1 MVEKVGIGVGEKGRA
16 KRPRKSEVIHVRVTT
31 GERDALD
38 RVAATRSQTM
48 SGYLRCAGLHLAGAP
63 GKIEAEA
70 ADVSAAVKSLTG
82 AANNLNQLTR
92 AANRGRISMGKTDRL
107 MLLDLGE
114 AVREAQAQF
123 RNYLDAANRR
133 AGELPEVSLPQKG
146 QGNGA
151 VPCAALDVAPHSA
164 ERAG

>member
-1 MVEKVGIGVGEKGRA
+1 MVEKVEVGVGEKGREQ
-16 KRPRKSEVIHVRVTT
+16 RPRKSEVIHVRVTT

-38 RVAATRSQTM
+38 RVAAMRSQTL

-92 AANRGRISMGKTDRL
+92 AANRGRISMGKADRL

-151 VPCAALDVAPHSA
+151 VFGAALDVVPHSA